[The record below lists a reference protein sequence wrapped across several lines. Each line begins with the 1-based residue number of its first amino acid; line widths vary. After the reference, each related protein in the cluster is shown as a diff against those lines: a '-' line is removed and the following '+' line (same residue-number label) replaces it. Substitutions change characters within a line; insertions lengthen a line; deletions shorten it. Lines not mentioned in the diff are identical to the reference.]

1 MVSVE
6 PIEGGCVSQK
16 EFVRNM
22 VALEV
27 FTNRS
32 GARFVRELC
41 DLANGRKRWNLAL
54 RLHKDIYAEQLC
66 DHFLLGHT
74 LHHTSIF

>member
-6 PIEGGCVSQK
+6 PIEGGGESE

-27 FTNRS
+27 ITNRS

-41 DLANGRKRWNLAL
+41 DLATEESGG
-54 RLHKDIYAEQLC
+54 I
-66 DHFLLGHT
+66 
-74 LHHTSIF
+74 